1 MGETITPQELA
12 AMLQSKSA
20 TVCDVRRE
28 ADYQA
33 DQRTIAGAEWHNP
46 EHVDQWAAQ
55 LPKDKPVAIYC
66 VRGGSVS
73 KSVHA
78 ALTGKGFDVR
88 YVEGGLAAF
97 DEHFLQ
103 PAAVLLQGL
112 PHAVDPPEPFGVRRF
127 GGHLLPG
134 SGVHSW
140 LVPHQQ
146 RQCIGWPSGLRRCR
160 LRSAMMML
168 FRLSTAS
175 SSRSLMI
182 RYS

>member
-73 KSVHA
+73 KSVHE
-78 ALTGKGFDVR
+78 ALTAKGFDVQ
-88 YVEGGLAAF
+88 YMEGGLAAW
-97 DEHFLQ
+97 DAAQ
-103 PAAVLLQGL
+103 P
-112 PHAVDPPEPFGVRRF
+112 
-127 GGHLLPG
+127 
-134 SGVHSW
+134 
-140 LVPHQQ
+140 
-146 RQCIGWPSGLRRCR
+146 
-160 LRSAMMML
+160 
-168 FRLSTAS
+168 
-175 SSRSLMI
+175 
-182 RYS
+182 